1 MATGSAVC
9 SVAACAEAAI
19 ARTRLV
25 EGGLAI
31 RLQRQV
37 ELVERDDVRATTC
50 GGRARGTSG
59 CTYSSWRSASYCSTA
74 LGSRT
79 PSSSGLRALRAPRPR
94 PESLRSPLSAQ
105 HERAGSGLSREAR
118 ARRAEPDAL
127 RVGGAALLTDPRPLR
142 RRQPPR
148 GPKRC
153 PHDTRFDPTTA
164 RHAACSTHTLEV
176 GQRARFPEKTAA
188 QPSLPGGVVSR
199 ARPRALPRAYGV
211 VEKQDI
217 DSAVR
222 LPKATVLR

>member
-1 MATGSAVC
+1 MPSRLQQEGSNHHY
-9 SVAACAEAAI
+9 S
-19 ARTRLV
+19 
-25 EGGLAI
+25 
-31 RLQRQV
+31 QRQV

-59 CTYSSWRSASYCSTA
+59 CTYSSRRSASYCSTA

-79 PSSSGLRALRAPRPR
+79 PSSSSSAPSALRARDQTLCAP
-94 PESLRSPLSAQ
+94 PLSAQ

-199 ARPRALPRAYGV
+199 ARPRALPRANRV
-211 VEKQDI
+211 VEKPDI